1 MKKAIILF
9 ILAAVVLGTHA
20 YASLIL
26 EYDGE
31 EHIYSGSI
39 YELYVNGSKIETPL
53 EPIVFNDRA
62 LVPVREVFE
71 AAGAT
76 VNYNAET
83 QGIYIE
89 GNGVKMNMSIGDK
102 TLTVNGEKK
111 TFLDGVAPKLISK
124 KGNSAKTMVPVRF
137 ISETLKYEV
146 NFTGNAIEINTNK
159 IPTVK
164 LSAIYCKR
172 SGDAVMISIKAES
185 ELNEISELQ
194 KTASGVI
201 YVDIKNSKSTLPG
214 SIDVNKGAVKKV
226 RVGVH
231 DDYVR
236 IAVDT
241 ENLKSYSSELSSDK
255 KTVMITTVKK
265 SEQTTEKEKI
275 VVIDAGHGGS
285 DGGAGRDFEGEYK
298 KEKDINLAVA
308 KKTVDIL
315 KSNGVKVE
323 MTRTGDTY
331 PTLTERSDFANEL
344 DAAVFVSIHSNSA
357 SSESPNGIEVYYASS
372 NNGNDYGVTSKELAG
387 KVLDAMISHTGANN
401 RKVKTESHVVTR
413 TSQMP
418 AVLVEVGFITNDAEM
433 KNLLD
438 ADYQYKLASG
448 IAEGIL
454 KCLPKI
460 TVPTGDN
467 TAFSENDLGDKI
479 S

>member
-102 TLTVNGEKK
+102 TLTVNGEKN

-146 NFTGNAIEINTNK
+146 NFTGNAIEINTDK
-159 IPTVK
+159 TPTVK

-201 YVDIKNSKSTLPG
+201 YVDIKNSESTLPG

-460 TVPTGDN
+460 TVPAGDN